1 MALTNMLD
9 WAFPQ
14 TIETIVSPINGQVRI
29 VKFQGKYNLWA
40 GGAEQSGELVEKL
53 WRDGLLKGIISSQQ
67 QSIHKILILG
77 LGAGSI
83 VKVLHNIFPN
93 LEKIVGVEIDPI
105 IIDLGKKY
113 FGLGNIPELRI
124 VMSDANEYVTSLK
137 EKFDLIVLDCYKGK
151 NWDPNISSLKFVDS
165 CQSKL
170 NKGGLLVMN
179 LLDFYF
185 PKETRTLAFEIEKK
199 YKILRVKQ
207 EYNILLFIS
216 HW

>member
-1 MALTNMLD
+1 MLD

-14 TIETIVSPINGQVRI
+14 TIETVDSPINGQIKV
-29 VKFQGKYNLWA
+29 VKFQGKFNLWS
-40 GGAEQSGELVEKL
+40 GGAEQSGELVENL
-53 WRDGLLKGIISSQQ
+53 WRDGLLKGITSSQQ

-113 FGLGNIPELRI
+113 FGLRNIPELRI

-137 EKFDLIVLDCYKGK
+137 EKFDLIVLDCYRGK
-151 NWDPNISSLKFVDS
+151 NWDSNISSLKFVDL

-170 NKGGLLVMN
+170 NADGLLVMN

-185 PKETRTLAFEIEKK
+185 PKDSKSLAFEFEKK
-199 YKILRVKQ
+199 YKILKVKQ
-207 EYNILLFIS
+207 EYNTLLFIS
-216 HW
+216 PW